1 MLIPVRCFTCSKVLG
16 NKENTMKKLREE
28 GKEDTEIM
36 EILGITRYCC
46 KRILL
51 TYIDATDDIFKHSE
65 LPEQVELYDGVK
77 NMRIY
82 EAI

>member
-1 MLIPVRCFTCSKVLG
+1 MLIPVRCFTCGKVLG
-16 NKENTMKKLREE
+16 NKESTMKKLREE

-51 TYIDATDDIFKHSE
+51 TYIDTTDDMFNHSE
-65 LPEQVELYDGVK
+65 LPEQVEFYDGIK

-82 EAI
+82 DAI